1 MQIDTDMSA
10 IDKAIADALTCG
22 TGVMKFNFTNGLVLC
37 DHVPIED
44 FLQFSEELKW
54 RSEITIYEEK
64 NT

>member
-22 TGVMKFNFTNGLVLC
+22 TGVMKFNFENGLVLC
-37 DHVPIED
+37 DHVPIKD

-54 RSEITIYEEK
+54 RSEISTHEEK

>member
-37 DHVPIED
+37 DHVPIKD

-54 RSEITIYEEK
+54 RSEISTHEEK
-64 NT
+64 NG

>member
-1 MQIDTDMSA
+1 MNIDTDMSA

-22 TGVMKFNFTNGLVLC
+22 TGVMKFNFENGLVLC
-37 DHVPIED
+37 DHVPIKD
-44 FLQFSEELKW
+44 FRQFSEELKW